1 MTAFLADEN
10 FPGSSIELLRQAG
23 HDVISV
29 AEIAPS
35 ALDSD
40 ILNHAVSERRI
51 VITLDKD
58 FGELVFNQNMD
69 IGSGIIYLRLGN
81 FLPEEP
87 AKLIIESLQESAS
100 RFDGVFSVISRDSI
114 RQRRR

>member
-1 MTAFLADEN
+1 
-10 FPGSSIELLRQAG
+10 
-23 HDVISV
+23 
-29 AEIAPS
+29 
-35 ALDSD
+35 
-40 ILNHAVSERRI
+40 
-51 VITLDKD
+51 
-58 FGELVFNQNMD
+58 MD